1 MQAQNR
7 PETFDKLKLEPG
19 PTRPEKP
26 GPTYNSEKAT
36 HCKRA
41 LLGDGTSK

>member
-7 PETFDKLKLEPG
+7 PETFDKLKLE
-19 PTRPEKP
+19 P